1 VLPVFNYVHD
11 DGGRA
16 DDVREVAERYGPI
29 RDVYI
34 PRDFYTSGSMR
45 IMPLN
50 LSSDL
55 CFWSTFRY
63 RHPCHELMIDH
74 HHMINKTG
82 EPRGIAFIE
91 YTNARGTQKFRDT
104 KWALSI
110 QIQYG
115 T

>member
-1 VLPVFNYVHD
+1 MLPVFNYVHD

-55 CFWSTFRY
+55 CF
-63 RHPCHELMIDH
+63 
-74 HHMINKTG
+74 
-82 EPRGIAFIE
+82 
-91 YTNARGTQKFRDT
+91 
-104 KWALSI
+104 
-110 QIQYG
+110 
-115 T
+115 